1 MSAFTLLLRTY
12 LKFYVSTRRFLV
24 IIPIYLFLSLLFPAL
39 SIAGILVK
47 PADVHTYAQQA
58 LGSFTFATALA
69 AGLLAGDA
77 ISQDFSR
84 QGLFTLTQP
93 VRRSVVMLA
102 RYGSAT
108 AASALVVVVSFLLP
122 GFVFSEY
129 FYSELVPDTL
139 GILGMSLVFI
149 AAVVA
154 FVILFSSL
162 FKSPTVSIVV
172 ALVVVWIVMPT
183 ISGLL
188 PLINGSIEPWFLL
201 TYAGGAVSDLAQ
213 QVYPPHVA
221 RLRGGFG
228 AGGDAGGPGLTVTTY
243 NPTVEEALVIMVAYL
258 AVSLLLGWLV
268 YSRRELKDVS
278 S

>member
-1 MSAFTLLLRTY
+1 MLLGTY

-24 IIPIYLFLSLLFPAL
+24 IIPIYLFLALLFPAL
-39 SIAGILVK
+39 SIAGMIAK
-47 PADVHTYAQQA
+47 PPDVYTYAQQA

-93 VRRSVVMLA
+93 MRRSVVMLA
-102 RYGSAT
+102 RFGSAT
-108 AASALVVVVSFLLP
+108 AAATLVVVVTFLLP

-129 FYSELVPDTL
+129 FYSEIVPNTL
-139 GILGMSLVFI
+139 GILGMAIVFI

-154 FVILFSSL
+154 FVVLFSSL
-162 FKSPTVSIVV
+162 FKSPTVSIIV

-188 PLINGSIEPWFLL
+188 PLISGSLEPWFLL

-213 QVYPPHVA
+213 KVYPPHVSQLSA
-221 RLRGGFG
+221 VFGRGEN
-228 AGGDAGGPGLTVTTY
+228 GGGSGSTFTTY
-243 NPTVEEALVIMVAYL
+243 TPTVEEALIIMLAYL
-258 AVSLLLGWLV
+258 ALSLILGWLV
-268 YSRRELKDVS
+268 YSRRELRDVS